1 MVSAIDA
8 FSGQFAAS
16 EEAKRMMKELTE
28 DTGIFSQMSDVWRW
42 GAALALLRNVD
53 VDEKISKQ
61 KRTTIYAIDTIDPEG
76 IFSAI
81 MLSLFPDISPE
92 ERRKKLED
100 YAEWGIREIH
110 RKYKNG
116 TLNFYKILS
125 QILEES
131 RGV

>member
-1 MVSAIDA
+1 MPSSTDA

-16 EEAKRMMKELTE
+16 DEAKRMMKDLTE
-28 DTGIFSQMSDVWRW
+28 YAGLFSKMQDIWRW
-42 GAALALLRNVD
+42 GAALGLREGIEI
-53 VDEKISKQ
+53 DEKISKQ

-81 MLSLFPDISPE
+81 MLSLFPEMRPE

-100 YAEWGIREIH
+100 YAELGIREIY

-116 TLNFYKILS
+116 TLVFYNIMKE
-125 QILEES
+125 ILEKNEE
-131 RGV
+131 G

>member
-1 MVSAIDA
+1 MTSSTDA

-28 DTGIFSQMSDVWRW
+28 DVGLFSQMSDVWRW
-42 GAALALLRNVD
+42 GASLGIREGIEL
-53 VDEKISKQ
+53 DEKIAKQ

-81 MLSLFPDISPE
+81 MLSLFPEMKPE
-92 ERRKKLED
+92 ERKKKLED
-100 YAEWGIREIH
+100 YAEWGIREIY

-116 TLNFYKILS
+116 TLIFSKIIEE
-125 QILEES
+125 ILEK
-131 RGV
+131 R